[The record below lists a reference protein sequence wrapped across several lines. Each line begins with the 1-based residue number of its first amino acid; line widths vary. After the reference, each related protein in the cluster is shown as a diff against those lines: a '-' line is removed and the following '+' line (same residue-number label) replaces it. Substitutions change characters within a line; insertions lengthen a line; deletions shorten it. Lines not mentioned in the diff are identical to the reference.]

1 LIRTFEDELRKQM
14 SRATKIGVWV
24 LLAVV
29 LLLPLYELSDYTEV
43 WPHDTDLA
51 AAGLFF
57 LFSGMA
63 LLVGRMLPE
72 VFVLVVLALIALPLL
87 LAKQTQAHS
96 AETEVSLSPPRL
108 PLSTV
113 FCDLRI

>member
-14 SRATKIGVWV
+14 NGATKIGVWV
-24 LLAVV
+24 LVAVA

-43 WPHDTDLA
+43 WSHDSDLA

-63 LLVGRMLPE
+63 LLVGRMSPAA
-72 VFVLVVLALIALPLL
+72 FVLTVLSLIALPFI

-96 AETEVSLSPPRL
+96 TESEDSLSPPRL

-113 FCDLRI
+113 FCHLRI

>member
-1 LIRTFEDELRKQM
+1 MNRV
-14 SRATKIGVWV
+14 TKIGVWV

-51 AAGLFF
+51 AAGLVF
-57 LFSGMA
+57 LLSGMA
-63 LLVGRMLPE
+63 LLVGRVLPAA
-72 VFVLVVLALIALPLL
+72 FVLIVLALIAVPLL
-87 LAKQTQAHS
+87 PAKQTQAHRVES
-96 AETEVSLSPPRL
+96 ETSLSPPRL

>member
-1 LIRTFEDELRKQM
+1 M
-14 SRATKIGVWV
+14 NSATKVGVWA

-51 AAGLFF
+51 AAGLLF

-72 VFVLVVLALIALPLL
+72 AFVLVVLALIALPFLL
-87 LAKQTQAHS
+87 VKQTQAHR
-96 AETEVSLSPPRL
+96 AESEDSLSPPRL
-108 PLSTV
+108 PLSTA